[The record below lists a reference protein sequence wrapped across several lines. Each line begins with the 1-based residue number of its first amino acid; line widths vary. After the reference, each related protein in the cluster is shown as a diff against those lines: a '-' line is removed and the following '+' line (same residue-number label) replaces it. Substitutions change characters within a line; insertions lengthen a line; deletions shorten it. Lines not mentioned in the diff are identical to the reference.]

1 MLFIFTMLQVP
12 IHSIKVKKRPS
23 EGNLISAIKKS
34 KSTLSIKIDQE
45 EQKNDFTKIE
55 IN

>member
-1 MLFIFTMLQVP
+1 MSIQL
-12 IHSIKVKKRPS
+12 IKVKKRLS

-34 KSTLSIKIDQE
+34 KSTLLINIDQE